1 MIGSGDCPV
10 MPSAFLVEAVER
22 SDWCSG
28 PKSAVAIARHHRAA
42 QDSGQR
48 PQGDCD
54 FRLICINRF
63 VRIFRLVERALVG
76 AVAATKHAFRH
87 FRRFWPL
94 PNLRPLCKVRT
105 MSLTPMMQQYQSI
118 RRTLPPDTL
127 LLFRLGDFYELFFED
142 AKLAAEL
149 LNVALTKR
157 NGMPMCGVPF
167 HAAEGYI
174 GKLIKAGHRVAI
186 CDQVSEPQPGRI
198 VERQISQIVSPG
210 TVSDFQLLEAR
221 QNNFLAAINRM
232 RDRFGLALVDVSTG
246 EFRVAELTSELAVQ
260 DELARFAPAEIIV
273 SDADDF
279 ELPRASPYDG
289 YTFEPEQAAELL
301 RDHFKVQSLDGF
313 GCGQMPAATGAAG
326 AVIHYLKHQLRRSV
340 DHIRRLGVFLPD
352 EAVAL
357 DLATQLN
364 LELVG
369 SRSGMRD
376 TSLLQA
382 LDRTVTA
389 MGARLLR
396 QWILKPL
403 RNAHTIRR
411 RQDLVGLLLDQ
422 SFLLNAC
429 RETMRAIRDI
439 ERTLGRISQ
448 GNGNARDLVAIR
460 SSLEVLPDLRHHL
473 SMLNRAA
480 LASDGLCAELEA
492 QIHLLPDLLE
502 LLTKA
507 VVDEPPA
514 FLKEGGIFQVG
525 YDAELDE
532 LRSASTSGKEWVA
545 ALQQREI
552 ERTGIKSL
560 KVRFNS
566 VFGYFIEVTNT
577 NLSAVPA
584 DYVRKQTTANGER
597 FITPELKE
605 FEAKILGADERSKQ
619 LEYQLF
625 LKLREQTLE
634 RLGELQETARAIA
647 QLDVLSALAET
658 ARLFGY
664 CRPVLT
670 DTKRIEIADGRHPVL
685 DQNLTDEK
693 FVPNDCLLDGGE
705 HRLMLITGP
714 NMAGKSTYIRQIALL
729 VLMAQIGSYVPAKS
743 AEIGMVDRIFTR
755 VGASD
760 DLGRGLSTFMV
771 EMNETANIINNAT
784 DRSLVILD
792 EIGRGTSTFDGLSI
806 AWSVAEHLHDF
817 IGARTLFATHY
828 HEMTDLETVCSGVK
842 NYNVAV
848 REWNDRIIFLRKIQR
863 GPSDKSY
870 GIQVARLA
878 GLPSSVIDRAK
889 EILANLEASELNAQG
904 KPRLAEAKTSRS
916 RAKPPEE
923 PKPQLNLFDYQP

>member
-1 MIGSGDCPV
+1 
-10 MPSAFLVEAVER
+10 
-22 SDWCSG
+22 
-28 PKSAVAIARHHRAA
+28 
-42 QDSGQR
+42 
-48 PQGDCD
+48 
-54 FRLICINRF
+54 
-63 VRIFRLVERALVG
+63 
-76 AVAATKHAFRH
+76 
-87 FRRFWPL
+87 
-94 PNLRPLCKVRT
+94 

-118 RRTLPPDTL
+118 RRTLPPNTL

-186 CDQVSEPQPGRI
+186 CDQVSEPQPGKI

-210 TVSDFQLLEAR
+210 TISDFQLLEAR
-221 QNNFLAAINRM
+221 QNNFLAAVNRTKN
-232 RDRFGLALVDVSTG
+232 RFGLALIDVSTG
-246 EFRVAELTSELAVQ
+246 EFRVAELTNELAVQ
-260 DELARFAPAEIIV
+260 DELARFAPAEIII
-273 SDADDF
+273 SDAGEF

-289 YTFEPEQAAELL
+289 YTFEPEQAADLL

-357 DLATQLN
+357 DLATQEN
-364 LELVG
+364 LELVR
-369 SRSGMRD
+369 SRSGTRD

-389 MGARLLR
+389 MGGRLLR

-403 RNAHTIRR
+403 RNGYIIRR

-429 RETMRAIRDI
+429 RETMRAVRDI

-448 GNGNARDLVAIR
+448 GSGNARDLAAIR

-480 LASDGLCAELEA
+480 LANDGLCAELEA

-507 VVDEPPA
+507 IVDEPPA
-514 FLKEGGIFQVG
+514 FLKEGGIFRVG
-525 YDAELDE
+525 YDSELDE
-532 LRSASTSGKEWVA
+532 LRNASTSGKEWVA

-577 NLSAVPA
+577 NLSAVPV
-584 DYVRKQTTANGER
+584 DYVRKQTTVNGER

-625 LKLREQTLE
+625 LKLREQILE
-634 RLGELQETARAIA
+634 RLSELQETARAVA

-664 CRPVLT
+664 CRPALT
-670 DTKRIEIADGRHPVL
+670 EAKRIEITDGRHPVL

-743 AEIGMVDRIFTR
+743 AEIGIVDRIFTR

-760 DLGRGLSTFMV
+760 DLARGLSTFMV

-784 DRSLVILD
+784 ERSLVILD

-806 AWSVAEHLHDF
+806 AWSVAEHLHDI

-863 GPSDKSY
+863 GPADKSY

-878 GLPSSVIDRAK
+878 GLPTSLIDRAK

-916 RAKPPEE
+916 KLKPSEE